1 MTLFGA
7 LLALSVLGKGFAK
20 DAAKLPAARSHA
32 PWVSLCSCSR
42 RSDSVQVTVG
52 GVEGRPPAQRP

>member
-7 LLALSVLGKGFAK
+7 LLALSVLGKGLAR

-32 PWVSLCSCSR
+32 PGVSLCS
-42 RSDSVQVTVG
+42 
-52 GVEGRPPAQRP
+52 